1 MIEHR
6 EGVEFRVA
14 GRTLSGIAL
23 RYGDVA
29 TLPGFRERFM
39 PGAFGGVDR
48 IAVNVQHDPS
58 LIVASDASLID
69 SDRELRVRAELPA
82 NSAALALVR
91 RGAVSGFSIEFHSRQ
106 ERREG
111 DTRVVERAELTG
123 LALVDRGAYPQS
135 TTEVRTRSGRTIR
148 GTIPSGKNVEC
159 RCSGATRK
167 FARIAREGL
176 QGAIDEAFEE
186 FAHEV
191 VAGFGSYDSP
201 LASASLGTVRARM
214 RGDDA
219 DVEIELPVGPER
231 DAVRRAHENSGII
244 LRPFL
249 GRFSTVTLPK
259 G

>member
-1 MIEHR
+1 MFEHR

-29 TLPGFRERFM
+29 TLPGFRERFI

-91 RGAVSGFSIEFHSRQ
+91 RGALSGFSIEFHSRQ

-148 GTIPSGKNVEC
+148 GTIPSEKSSNA
-159 RCSGATRK
+159 GAP
-167 FARIAREGL
+167 GQL
-176 QGAIDEAFEE
+176 
-186 FAHEV
+186 V
-191 VAGFGSYDSP
+191 NS
-201 LASASLGTVRARM
+201 
-214 RGDDA
+214 RG
-219 DVEIELPVGPER
+219 
-231 DAVRRAHENSGII
+231 
-244 LRPFL
+244 
-249 GRFSTVTLPK
+249 
-259 G
+259 